1 MRDEK
6 KLVMGIGHRIKS
18 VENPDKRVEILKKFV
33 FDHFP
38 DTKATPLCCRR
49 RSTGWIDCHRF
60 FCMLIRYS
68 ASRWRWRS
76 LRRARSRT

>member
-33 FDHFP
+33 FDNFP
-38 DTKATPLCCRR
+38 DTKVKPL
-49 RSTGWIDCHRF
+49 SSVPSPIHR
-60 FCMLIRYS
+60 LD
-68 ASRWRWRS
+68 
-76 LRRARSRT
+76 